1 LSEYGVPD
9 DDMPDSLPPDR
20 GPDPYDGWDPE
31 GLLSGESVWLP
42 DGMRPVAGTLAALRA
57 APMRAELAG
66 EASARAAF
74 REIMLAGERGPGW
87 SGRGVGDGHTLI
99 LPTRP
104 AGGGPHPVT
113 RPRHSHRRPPRR
125 GRWQSK
131 ALAGAAVGAAVMI
144 VGGIA
149 LAGGFSG
156 AAAHPGQ
163 PGPSS
168 GATSGTA
175 QAGGTGSGSRGLE
188 GTATKEPTARPTPS
202 ASGGQPS
209 SSGSGGTLCRQY
221 WAFFQH
227 PESPASWAA
236 EQYNLQQLSELA
248 GSRWNVPRYCVAYYS
263 WGFAPPAPA
272 LNSGNGQGG
281 PGLQVP
287 GDSQGGDQ
295 PRSGN
300 GNLGNGGPGNG
311 DGPNGDNSGP
321 GN

>member
-1 LSEYGVPD
+1 MSD
-9 DDMPDSLPPDR
+9 RLPPDR

-87 SGRGVGDGHTLI
+87 SGRAVGDGDTLI
-99 LPTRP
+99 LPTRSS
-104 AGGGPHPVT
+104 GGGPHAVT

-125 GRWQSK
+125 RRWRSK
-131 ALAGAAVGAAVMI
+131 ALAGAAAGAAVMI

-163 PGPSS
+163 PGASA
-168 GATSGTA
+168 GATSTTT

-202 ASGGQPS
+202 GSGGQPS
-209 SSGSGGTLCRQY
+209 SSGLGGTLCRQY
-221 WAFFQH
+221 WAFFRH

-236 EQYNLQQLSELA
+236 EQDSFQQLSALA
-248 GSRWNVPRYCVAYYS
+248 GSRWNVPRYCMAYYS
-263 WGFAPPAPA
+263 WGFAPSA
-272 LNSGNGQGG
+272 LVPNLGNGQGG

-287 GDSQGGDQ
+287 GDSQGGSQ
-295 PRSGN
+295 PHSGGNPGN
-300 GNLGNGGPGNG
+300 GDTGNEGPGNG
-311 DGPNGDNSGP
+311 GGDGPHGDNSGP
-321 GN
+321 GNGDQP